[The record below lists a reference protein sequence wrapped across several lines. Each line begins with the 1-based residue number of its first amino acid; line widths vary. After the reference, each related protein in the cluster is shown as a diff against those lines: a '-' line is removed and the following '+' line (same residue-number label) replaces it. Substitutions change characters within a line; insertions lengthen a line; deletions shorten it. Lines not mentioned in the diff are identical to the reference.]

1 MDYKNITKM
10 MDVGGRIFIDDG
22 LISVIVKDKGMSDLH
37 TVSSPHL
44 KISKAKFF
52 SNC

>member
-22 LISVIVKDKGMSDLH
+22 LISVIVKDKGMSFFIFLPYRR
-37 TVSSPHL
+37 SPCG
-44 KISKAKFF
+44 SVA
-52 SNC
+52 